1 MNEQESPLW
10 ILTFAVDTTDPKW
23 ELRNSIV
30 GKPEQLSALFDL
42 NKLPHGVR
50 LLKSSKAV
58 KRYIRQAVKEERQYY
73 RERRFMEQAG
83 ERN

>member
-1 MNEQESPLW
+1 MNKQELPLW
-10 ILTFAVDTTDPKW
+10 ILTFSLPGTDPKW

-42 NKLPHGVR
+42 SKLPDGVQ
-50 LLKSSKAV
+50 LLKGKAV
-58 KRYIRQAVKEERQYY
+58 KRYIKKAIREEREFY